1 VVVSNNRDCGSKN
14 TEIDDEF
21 LLQVEV
27 L

>member
-1 VVVSNNRDCGSKN
+1 VVVSNNRDCGSRN